1 MKAKEYTP
9 DIFKSIYII
18 NHFVSYKMQRSH
30 CQFQSSQIK
39 QKKRK
44 IKQNNKTSKLVSL
57 NCDRDI

>member
-39 QKKRK
+39 QKKGKLNK
-44 IKQNNKTSKLVSL
+44 ITKQVN
-57 NCDRDI
+57 